1 MKFLI
6 NASEPCKSNILDT
19 QQKSPKMSLK
29 QQVRD
34 WLLRKVF
41 RDPGRPKAKKALA
54 AGSNPFAWSVL
65 VLDSTTLRIVQSCF
79 QGYELTAEN
88 VARIDSVAD
97 DKRIPTALHAIY
109 FLAPVSTKPPS

>member
-1 MKFLI
+1 
-6 NASEPCKSNILDT
+6 
-19 QQKSPKMSLK
+19 MSLK

-34 WLLRKVF
+34 WLLKKVF
-41 RDPGRPKAKKALA
+41 RDPGRPKSKRALA

-65 VLDSTTLRIVQSCF
+65 VLDATTLRIVQSCF

-88 VARIDSVAD
+88 VARIDSAAD

-109 FLAPVSTKPPS
+109 FLAPVSHQVYFKKSELLSMSPT